1 MSVIRRIGGTLFIVF
16 GVFVAGGS
24 MYEFF
29 KFLAIYGAYKL
40 LGGVV
45 GWLELSAVMIYFGI
59 KMVRTKQYAGRNDR

>member
-1 MSVIRRIGGTLFIVF
+1 MLIMF

-24 MYEFF
+24 MYGFF

-45 GWLELSAVMIYFGI
+45 GWLELSAVMIYFGV
-59 KMVRTKQYAGRNDR
+59 KLVRTKQCTRRNDC